1 MGCEKKLNIS
11 ESKIRTHVCLTSLLN
26 RIIVDIMPLHDRQ
39 IIIEMLLSHLKSV
52 FKVSATFRVKK
63 CKHIYSIS
71 SYTNVSET
79 EVVSDSNAFIKYI
92 LNKTKPL
99 QCSIL
104 PTNIYKEVPTLI
116 SKHNIFFTELLF

>member
-11 ESKIRTHVCLTSLLN
+11 ESKIRTQVCLTSLLN

-52 FKVSATFRVKK
+52 FKVTAAFRVKK
-63 CKHIYSIS
+63 CKDIYSTS

-79 EVVSDSNAFIKYI
+79 EEVSDSNAFIKYI
-92 LNKTKPL
+92 LNKTN
-99 QCSIL
+99 
-104 PTNIYKEVPTLI
+104 TY
-116 SKHNIFFTELLF
+116 IF